1 VIFNVWHVLRVYI
14 DRMILVTIVHVNKV
28 IDSLYMVIYNLSV
41 VIINVIH
48 VILQVVQ
55 TVRWIFIGN

>member
-1 VIFNVWHVLRVYI
+1 VLRVYI